1 MTQNTMTNL
10 SWIFIFVLSIFMS
23 CQDPII
29 VGNEL
34 LDEERLNIGVT
45 DTFDL
50 SSYTISGEKV
60 VTHRPGIDS
69 RTYLLGNLNDN
80 LFGKTSA
87 EIYLKCQL
95 SSISKPNYHLEQLI
109 KYDSLVLVLQ
119 YDTSATYARS
129 IAAQKV
135 EVFQLNETFSELDTF
150 YSDTSLPFGSAAIG
164 EVTTVIRPKDSISI
178 VDHVTRKVV
187 KQGPQLRISFNET
200 FGKALLD
207 NENAAKNDTAFA
219 EFFKGIYIR
228 STSLDNTPFLYG
240 FNFSDAARNT
250 TNPVNKLIMY
260 YNVSS
265 GDTTLRKTYEYPI
278 NSATINRFI
287 HDRTGSQVENF
298 ILNPSLGDSLIF
310 LQTMGG
316 VKSVVKFNDLNKL
329 NGRLINKAELE
340 LFVAELPD
348 QNGFYPPPPQ
358 LLASRK
364 NSSGT
369 LSLIPDIVQLV
380 NSNVNFEP
388 VFGGSL
394 NSGAQIKKYTLN
406 ITNHIK
412 SAQRDT
418 TYNSDL
424 YIGILTESETPHRTV
439 LYGAGHSQYPMKLK
453 ITYTKN

>member
-1 MTQNTMTNL
+1 MAQNTITNL
-10 SWIFIFVLSIFMS
+10 SWIFIFVLSIFIG
-23 CQDPII
+23 CQDPIV
-29 VGNEL
+29 VGNDL

-50 SSYTISGEKV
+50 SSYTINGERV

-80 LFGKTSA
+80 VFGKISA

-95 SSISKPNYHLEQLI
+95 STSTPNYHLEQLI
-109 KYDSLVLVLQ
+109 KYDSLVLVLA
-119 YDTSATYARS
+119 YDSTATYARS

-135 EVFQLNETFSELDTF
+135 EVFQLNQTFSELDTF
-150 YSDTSLPFGSAAIG
+150 YSDTNLTFGSPPIG

-178 VDHVTRKVV
+178 VDHVTRKIV
-187 KQGPQLRISFNET
+187 KQGPQLRIRFNET

-219 EFFKGIYIR
+219 ELFKGVYIK

-240 FNFSDAARNT
+240 FNFSDDARNT
-250 TNPVNKLIMY
+250 TNSVNKLIMY

-265 GDTTLRKTYEYPI
+265 GDTTLRKTYEYLI
-278 NSATINRFI
+278 NAATINRYV

-298 ILNPSLGDSLIF
+298 ILNPSFGDSLTF
-310 LQTMGG
+310 LQSMGG
-316 VKSVVKFNDLNKL
+316 VKSVIKFNDLNKISK
-329 NGRLINKAELE
+329 RLINKAELDIY
-340 LFVAELPD
+340 VADLPD

-369 LSLIPDIVQLV
+369 LALIPDIVQLI

-394 NSGAQIKKYTLN
+394 NSTAQIKKYTLN

-412 SAQRDT
+412 SALKDN

-424 YIGILTESETPHRTV
+424 YIGILTESETPHRAV

>member
-1 MTQNTMTNL
+1 
-10 SWIFIFVLSIFMS
+10 
-23 CQDPII
+23 

-34 LDEERLNIGVT
+34 LDDERLNVGIT

-50 SSYTISGEKV
+50 SSITISGERV
-60 VTHRPGIDS
+60 VTHRPSIDS

-80 LFGKTSA
+80 VFGKTSA

-95 SSISKPNYHLEQLI
+95 SSTSKPNYHLEQLI

-119 YDTSATYARS
+119 YDSTATYARS
-129 IAAQKV
+129 IATQKV

-150 YSDTSLPFGSAAIG
+150 YSDSNLPFGSASIG
-164 EVTTVIRPKDSISI
+164 EVTTVIRPKDSVSI
-178 VDHVTRKVV
+178 VDHVTRKIV
-187 KQGPQLRISFNET
+187 KQGPQLRIRINET

-219 EFFKGIYIR
+219 ELFKGVYIR
-228 STSLDNTPFLYG
+228 STSPDNTPFIYG
-240 FNFSDAARNT
+240 FNFTDAARNT
-250 TNPVNKLIMY
+250 TSPINKLIMY

-265 GDTTLRKTYEYPI
+265 GDTTLRKTYEYLI
-278 NSATINRFI
+278 NTATINRYV
-287 HDRTGSQVENF
+287 HERSGSQVENF
-298 ILNPSLGDSLIF
+298 ILNPTLGDSLTF
-310 LQTMGG
+310 LQSMGG
-316 VKSVVKFNDLNKL
+316 VKSVIKFNDLSKL
-329 NGRLINKAELE
+329 AGRLINKAELDIY
-340 LFVAELPD
+340 VADLPD

-358 LLASRK
+358 LLASSK
-364 NSSGT
+364 NNSGK
-369 LSLIPDIVQLV
+369 LGLIPDIVQLV

-394 NSGAQIKKYTLN
+394 NSEGLIKKYTLN

-412 SAQRDT
+412 SALRDS

-424 YIGILTESETPHRTV
+424 YIGILTESETPHRAV
-439 LYGAGHSQYPMKLK
+439 LFGAGHSKYPMKLK